1 MNFPISSTAPRRA
14 LLLSAMLGCASVAAP
29 FAAGVAHAQVAKT
42 PLTEAP
48 ITTPAGGQSLLKKD
62 NLSIR
67 DKSDAADNEN
77 GVTQRVKVDGPGFK
91 NALRATSKR
100 RGDSWNL
107 ETRIDPQTKLN
118 KGQAV
123 LVRFWARSIQTSD
136 ESGQG
141 LVNATFGE
149 TSPPWRVQF
158 SRGFTVGN
166 TWQEFVMRGTVDRDY
181 EADQVALKIGFG
193 LVTQTMEI
201 GGVQI
206 IAYPAGTAVSSLP
219 ETRSSYAGRELDAP
233 WRAAAAERIRV
244 NRTAPFQ
251 IQVIDRTG
259 KLISDATVHVAL
271 KKHAFQFGAAVNA
284 STLVTDDRPENAK
297 YRERMLELFNAGS
310 FYNNL
315 KWEAWAGEWGESL
328 NQAATLQGLE
338 WLRAHGMAIRGHV
351 LAWPSFHNMPTF
363 IKKLE
368 DKDAE
373 KAGEPAKSTAT
384 PDELER
390 LVLSRVD
397 DVTQATAPYI
407 SEWDVINEPRD
418 NHDLMDIIGR
428 HVMLDIFQR
437 AHNRLPNARLVL
449 NDYSILSMTTDSP
462 SQQQYEDYVRYLIDN
477 GAPISGLGLQSHFGA
492 TVPTPMYV
500 DRVLNRF
507 AALGLPIR
515 VTEFTIAGDDDA
527 LKADWTRDFLT
538 MLFSHPEI
546 SGFQMWGL
554 EEAVKPD
561 GTLTPLGEA
570 YRKLVKDT
578 WKTDITAQTSA
589 GGSIENR
596 GYLGRYD
603 ITVTQG
609 DRTITVSFDLRQ
621 NSQPLIV
628 TLP

>member
-1 MNFPISSTAPRRA
+1 M
-14 LLLSAMLGCASVAAP
+14 
-29 FAAGVAHAQVAKT
+29 
-42 PLTEAP
+42 
-48 ITTPAGGQSLLKKD
+48 TTPAGGQSLLKKD
-62 NLSIR
+62 DLSIY
-67 DKSDAADNEN
+67 DKSDATDNEN
-77 GVTQRVKVDGPGFK
+77 GVTQRVKVNGPGFK
-91 NALRATSKR
+91 NALRATSKK

-107 ETRIDPQTKLN
+107 ETRVDPRTKFSKN
-118 KGQAV
+118 QAV

-158 SRGFTVGN
+158 SRGFSAGK
-166 TWQEFVMRGTVDRDY
+166 TWQEFVMRGTIDRDY
-181 EADQVALKIGFG
+181 EAGHVALKIGFG
-193 LVTQTMEI
+193 LVPQTMEI

-206 IAYPAGTAVSSLP
+206 IAYPAGTTVSSLP
-219 ETRSSYAGRELDAP
+219 ETRSTYAGREPDAP

-259 KLISDATVHVAL
+259 KLIPDATVHVAL
-271 KKHAFQFGAAVNA
+271 KKHAFQFGSAVNA
-284 STLVTDDRPENAK
+284 STLVTDDKPKNAK
-297 YRERMLELFNAGS
+297 YRERFLELFNAGS
-310 FYNNL
+310 FENNL
-315 KWEAWAGEWGESL
+315 KWEAWAGEWSDSL
-328 NQAATLQGLE
+328 SPKVTLQGLE
-338 WLRAHGMAIRGHV
+338 WLRAHDMAIRGHV
-351 LAWPSFHNMPTF
+351 LVWPSFHNMPQF
-363 IKKLE
+363 IKNLE
-368 DKDAE
+368 DKNAE

-384 PDELER
+384 PDELQR
-390 LVLSRVD
+390 LVLSRID

-428 HVMLDIFQR
+428 HVMLDYFNR

-449 NDYSILSMTTDSP
+449 NDYSILSMTTDNP
-462 SQQQYEDYVRYLIDN
+462 TQQQYEDYVRYLIDN
-477 GAPISGLGLQSHFGA
+477 GAPIGGLGLQGHFGA

-515 VTEFTIAGDDDA
+515 VTEFTVAGDDDT

-538 MLFSHPEI
+538 MLFSHPEV
-546 SGFQMWGL
+546 SGFQMWGM
-554 EEAVKPD
+554 EQAVNPD

-570 YRKLVKDT
+570 YRKLVKES
-578 WKTDITAQTSA
+578 WNTDFTSQTSA
-589 GGSIENR
+589 AGSIENR
-596 GYLGRYD
+596 SYLGRYE

-609 DRTITVSFDLRQ
+609 NRTIMVPFDLRQ